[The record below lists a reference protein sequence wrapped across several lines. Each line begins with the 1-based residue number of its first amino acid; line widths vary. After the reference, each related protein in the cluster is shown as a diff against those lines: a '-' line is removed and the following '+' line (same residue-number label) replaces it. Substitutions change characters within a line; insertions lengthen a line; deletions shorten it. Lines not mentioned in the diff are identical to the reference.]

1 MLAKPES
8 GTPDC
13 NKLTTDDMKDVPSL
27 MVQLSYPSW
36 CTDLQRNISTDTH
49 MTTRQPKFFRSMGYH
64 SHTAMKVIGC
74 IYSTVYLIH
83 IDKTVLMVKYKTG
96 YK

>member
-13 NKLTTDDMKDVPSL
+13 NKLTIKEKDDMKDVPLL

-36 CTDLQRNISTDTH
+36 YTDIQRNISTDTH
-49 MTTRQPKFFRSMGYH
+49 MTTRQPKFFRSMGYQ

-74 IYSTVYLIH
+74 IYSTVYLI
-83 IDKTVLMVKYKTG
+83 DKTFLMVKYKTG
-96 YK
+96 

>member
-13 NKLTTDDMKDVPSL
+13 NKLTIKEKDDMKDVPLL

-36 CTDLQRNISTDTH
+36 YTEEHIY
-49 MTTRQPKFFRSMGYH
+49 GH
-64 SHTAMKVIGC
+64 SHDNQTTKIF
-74 IYSTVYLIH
+74 
-83 IDKTVLMVKYKTG
+83 
-96 YK
+96 